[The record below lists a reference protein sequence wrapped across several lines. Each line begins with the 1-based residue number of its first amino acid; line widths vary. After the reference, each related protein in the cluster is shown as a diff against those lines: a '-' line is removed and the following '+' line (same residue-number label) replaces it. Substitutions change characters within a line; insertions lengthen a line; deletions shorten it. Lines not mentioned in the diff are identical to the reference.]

1 MNEFILHIVFAFVG
15 FLIHV
20 FTKWNNALRKPG
32 YSIKIFWRMN
42 WMSYAISFLC
52 TGLLLGIAL
61 AQTAITLSFTES
73 ALFGLA
79 GASILKNVL
88 KRKET

>member
-32 YSIKIFWRMN
+32 YSIKIFWKMN
-42 WMSYAISFLC
+42 WMSYMISFLC

-61 AQTAITLSFTES
+61 AQTTITVTHMES
-73 ALFGLA
+73 ALFGIA

>member
-1 MNEFILHIVFAFVG
+1 MNEFILHIVFALVG

-20 FTKWNNALRKPG
+20 LTKWNNALRKPG
-32 YSIKIFWRMN
+32 YSIKIFWKMN

-61 AQTAITLSFTES
+61 AQTAITISFTES

-79 GASILKNVL
+79 GASILKNLL